1 MTLSTGEPDANSRG
15 WIPTS
20 PDQIRHHRFGELGF
34 VRRGYKAEEVDAYL
48 AKLAREVD
56 NWAAG
61 YSQLRAEVNR
71 LRNWYREHDVDIDAA
86 HRRQITAE
94 AANVLVNAQRQADQI
109 IADAHSQARHV
120 QSDARTHGQAVLEQA
135 RTEAEQAAHAY
146 RARSGPAY
154 SPEREELERWAVWGR
169 SMLAAINAAKT
180 QLKAT
185 GDAFAFELGKLS
197 PLSDAPSG
205 GAAPGGALSGDAPS
219 GGAAPGSGL
228 PDAATTAT
236 GTAAVSRPVG
246 YEQLK
251 RPWE

>member
-1 MTLSTGEPDANSRG
+1 MTQSTDSRLPEVNPRG

-20 PDQIRHHRFGELGF
+20 PDQIRRHRFSELGL

-56 NWAAG
+56 NWAAS
-61 YSQLRAEVNR
+61 YTQLRAEVNR
-71 LRNWYREHDVDIDAA
+71 LQNWYREHDVDIEQA

-120 QSDARTHGQAVLEQA
+120 QSDARTHGQAILEQA
-135 RTEAEQAAHAY
+135 RTDAEQAAHAY

-180 QLKAT
+180 QLEAT

-197 PLSDAPSG
+197 PLSDAR
-205 GAAPGGALSGDAPS
+205 SGDAAS
-219 GGAAPGSGL
+219 SDAAPGSTL
-228 PDAATTAT
+228 PGAASTAT
-236 GTAAVSRPVG
+236 GTAAVARPVV